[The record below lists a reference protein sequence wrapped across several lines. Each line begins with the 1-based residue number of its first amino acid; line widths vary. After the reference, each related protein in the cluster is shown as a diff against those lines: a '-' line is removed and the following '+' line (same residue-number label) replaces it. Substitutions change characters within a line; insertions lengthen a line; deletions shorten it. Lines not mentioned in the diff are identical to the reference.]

1 MNKINFV
8 NNQAPA
14 LNATNLNKMQ
24 DNMEEEINN
33 INDILDEDT
42 TEETQ
47 VQIDNMI
54 FKKRGR
60 VVFVQGWI
68 IVNGIEKTIT
78 APYKPRNDMWIP
90 VVGVNNTLQPTNLGF
105 IMFSANSSEM
115 TIKLDSA
122 STYAT
127 TGFSYLI

>member
-8 NNQAPA
+8 NNSEPA
-14 LNATNLNKMQ
+14 LSAENLNKMQ